1 MVLEAGKSLPIRES
15 KLQAIV
21 HLIRAHH
28 DDATGTM
35 RPSLPEVFALRR
47 LDQTDCERDAIF
59 STRSSIPNG
68 QVSGWSRRM
77 QRRISFVA

>member
-1 MVLEAGKSLPIRES
+1 MVLEVGKTLSIRES
-15 KLQAIV
+15 KLQAIA

-28 DDATGTM
+28 DDASGTM

-47 LDQTDCERDAIF
+47 LDQMDCEMDAIF

-68 QVSGWSRRM
+68 QLSGWNHRM
-77 QRRISFVA
+77 HRVISFVA

>member
-1 MVLEAGKSLPIRES
+1 M
-15 KLQAIV
+15 

-28 DDATGTM
+28 DDASGTM

-47 LDQTDCERDAIF
+47 LDQMDCEMDAIF

-68 QVSGWSRRM
+68 QLSGWNHRM
-77 QRRISFVA
+77 HRVISFVA